1 MHNFLHPNF
10 LLYNLQEKEGE
21 REEMDI
27 CEKLRK
33 KESFNLIIQSM
44 FYSTTSS
51 SPLMLLLFF
60 SHAWKIMF
68 IFHGMNFSFFLSFT
82 RSLAPYLVRCYLL
95 GFNSISLTVCLISL
109 SPFASLWMAYNAREI
124 RSERSKHP
132 SWKIQLVNEWEVD
145 ASSCYLP
152 FIYTIQLTSYSVLLF
167 FFQFN
172 KRILMLDVGTS
183 HKVFSYSFQGL
194 HSLYKMQ
201 CNNKIGFTS
210 ISLHAEWN

>member
-82 RSLAPYLVRCYLL
+82 RSLAR
-95 GFNSISLTVCLISL
+95 SL
-109 SPFASLWMAYNAREI
+109 SRAMLFAWL
-124 RSERSKHP
+124 
-132 SWKIQLVNEWEVD
+132 
-145 ASSCYLP
+145 
-152 FIYTIQLTSYSVLLF
+152 
-167 FFQFN
+167 
-172 KRILMLDVGTS
+172 
-183 HKVFSYSFQGL
+183 
-194 HSLYKMQ
+194 
-201 CNNKIGFTS
+201 
-210 ISLHAEWN
+210 